1 MCFVAALRRAGG
13 WLAAGARGVAFIPRL
28 IHTVCVGVAMWPS
41 ELLKKTL
48 PRSTMVG
55 VGRLPGT
62 VGMASCLLDAPP
74 PRPATLEEL
83 KLRWITRLEERKA
96 SWRLAL
102 KEVFHRVDADGDG
115 YATLDEFV
123 KMVAATG
130 NCFNQEE
137 GMRLFEVWAGADSK
151 IALNKVT
158 ADLSA
163 ILSLDESIFNRPD
176 APTCEG
182 SVVSGSKSRSN
193 LESADSGL
201 KSIDDTSYV
210 PRAISNRN
218 LTAATKSRPLPVLG
232 GAAFSDGGADAPSA
246 PRAAGLARGAVSS
259 ATTSSVPGG
268 IFAAANEVIP
278 PPPPKGNR
286 SNAPSIS
293 GGIFEDHSEDK
304 PTPMGRVNRSQT
316 SSVPHG
322 NIFTAASRPVTV
334 EYGYERFPRQGLN

>member
-1 MCFVAALRRAGG
+1 
-13 WLAAGARGVAFIPRL
+13 
-28 IHTVCVGVAMWPS
+28 
-41 ELLKKTL
+41 
-48 PRSTMVG
+48 MVG

-232 GAAFSDGGADAPSA
+232 GAALGWRSRRTIRPASGRPGARCCQQCDDEQRPGWHLCCRKRGHSAAPA
-246 PRAAGLARGAVSS
+246 EGQ
-259 ATTSSVPGG
+259 
-268 IFAAANEVIP
+268 
-278 PPPPKGNR
+278 
-286 SNAPSIS
+286 SIQR
-293 GGIFEDHSEDK
+293 
-304 PTPMGRVNRSQT
+304 TVNFRR
-316 SSVPHG
+316 H
-322 NIFTAASRPVTV
+322 
-334 EYGYERFPRQGLN
+334 L